1 MPRTEFHCPHVIGA
15 RRLFFSVHSWSGVRT
30 EGRKILLEVDSEPMG
45 IDARVLGMPRALS
58 SEGPSVEEACV
69 GKLPSL

>member
-15 RRLFFSVHSWSGVRT
+15 RRLFFSVHSGSGVRT

-45 IDARVLGMPRALS
+45 IDARVLGMPQPFLS
-58 SEGPSVEEACV
+58 SEGPSVEACV
-69 GKLPSL
+69 GKFPSL